1 MALNTS
7 TMALWTDLR
16 TLISD
21 RKSIVTLSNNFGNE
35 HKISSSVYKTNSA
48 FEIVRNH
55 CVVVNV
61 IAFGFKSINL
71 LKQPKANENLLEMF
85 YATIRR
91 PGRPPRNLVPVDIT
105 TIKHRFKL
113 SKTMWPAKI
122 LENKPKEKQLSSVE
136 DEEEENPGKS
146 IDGSRTARPIHSYS
160 IIIKPEDGKMKWNK
174 IELENI

>member
-1 MALNTS
+1 MVYSILESSTASRQEVISILPRHLIKRLSNMALNTS
-7 TMALWTDLR
+7 TMTLWTDLR

-48 FEIVRNH
+48 IEIVRNH

-91 PGRPPRNLVPVDIT
+91 PGHHETLSLSISPP
-105 TIKHRFKL
+105 
-113 SKTMWPAKI
+113 
-122 LENKPKEKQLSSVE
+122 
-136 DEEEENPGKS
+136 
-146 IDGSRTARPIHSYS
+146 
-160 IIIKPEDGKMKWNK
+160 
-174 IELENI
+174 

>member
-1 MALNTS
+1 MHFRQSDTRFRLFEYWIHYKNLFPRPTSIALYSTLQDVISILPRRLIKRLSNMALNTS
-7 TMALWTDLR
+7 TMTLWTDLR

-91 PGRPPRNLVPVDIT
+91 PVRPPRNLVPVDIT

-113 SKTMWPAKI
+113 SKTM
-122 LENKPKEKQLSSVE
+122 
-136 DEEEENPGKS
+136 
-146 IDGSRTARPIHSYS
+146 
-160 IIIKPEDGKMKWNK
+160 
-174 IELENI
+174 